1 MGRAVADG
9 LKNKY
14 DPIYFFRRI
23 PSDQSG
29 ERMLRMIL
37 IAWIDWERKGII
49 KLGPRATS
57 AYNLCNP
64 LLFSVVLK
72 LSCFML
78 GRR

>member
-1 MGRAVADG
+1 MGRSVADG

-37 IAWIDWERKGII
+37 IAWIDRERKGII

-57 AYNLCNP
+57 AYNLLP
-64 LLFSVVLK
+64 LQSSPVQ
-72 LSCFML
+72 
-78 GRR
+78 RRSEAVMFHVG